1 MYAIDKNLPEPLF
14 NIKVNFILGNI
25 ESGLPYKN
33 KEFEIVLCNF
43 VLMFIEPEKLSFVID
58 ELLRVCGKFL
68 IIETYKKKKPS
79 IKTEFKDYNFHLIS
93 EYIENNVEFEILDK
107 KIYHEKLIARRIV
120 NDKG

>member
-14 NIKVNFILGNI
+14 NIKVIFILRNI
-25 ESGLPYKN
+25 ESGLPYNN

-43 VLMFIEPEKLSFVID
+43 VLMFIEPEKLFFVIN

-68 IIETYKKKKPS
+68 IIETYKKKKAS
-79 IKTEFKDYNFHLIS
+79 IKTEYNNYDFHLIS
-93 EYIENNVEFEILDK
+93 EYIENNAEFEILDK
-107 KIYHEKLIARRIV
+107 KNYYEKLIARRID